1 MKKRYI
7 LVMGMAV
14 ALAACQTEKMT
25 PGESTEDDRILV
37 SLALTGEVTV
47 NEEPL
52 VITRAGETSSKDLY
66 GVQVYENDLEYAY
79 GLFDNVSDMK
89 IYLHSGKTYSFECTL
104 IKDGKEKLMG
114 FTKSLVPDHP
124 RCFIDYTRGGSPLS
138 YVYAYYFPNTESS
151 RYYNAGAIHPETSY
165 PVNFY
170 FDYAV
175 SYYSYPFVF
184 VTGGRSWIKPTS
196 GSRPVPEGVRL
207 TNSFSYA
214 SYGGM
219 ALLPYSLVILSDVS
233 ENEFNL
239 PFNSVQQGDSFGAP
253 LLTYPQVDRYYGK
266 SGSYTATYGNTT
278 PVTIEMKHV
287 VFGVKYKITGITD
300 GSVSITIKNDD
311 KTFFEQ
317 TGITADFTS
326 EQKLYCFTDILSA
339 WQYADGYAENV
350 TVSMT
355 WARGVGVTQD
365 LGSQVVQVKRN
376 AMNTINISLG
386 SDDGGAKLGVNPENA
401 EMGNLSYEFSS
412 HY

>member
-1 MKKRYI
+1 MATESSRSWSTRFRNPNQKMDVMKKIISI
-7 LVMGMAV
+7 LSGLAV
-14 ALAACQTEKMT
+14 LLAGCQKELSPAT
-25 PGESTEDDRILV
+25 GAEDGRVLV
-37 SLALTGEVTV
+37 SLSLTGEITV

-52 VITRAGETSSKDLY
+52 VITRGSETSSKDLY
-66 GVQVYENDLEYAY
+66 GVQVYQNGAAYAY
-79 GLFDNVSDMK
+79 GLFDNISDMS
-89 IYLHSGKTYSFECTL
+89 IYLHSGKTYTFECTL
-104 IKDGKEKLMG
+104 IKNGKEIIS
-114 FTKSLVPDHP
+114 TVSIDSLEDSGLKFWSDSEK
-124 RCFIDYTRGGSPLS
+124 CWYGGGVEYSMNNI
-138 YVYAYYFPNTESS
+138 YRYFPFEKRNMTTASTIG
-151 RYYNAGAIHPETSY
+151 YL
-165 PVNFY
+165 
-170 FDYAV
+170 
-175 SYYSYPFVF
+175 YPFV
-184 VTGGRSWIKPTS
+184 VCEKNTQDKITRITPA
-196 GSRPVPEGVRL
+196 
-207 TNSFSYA
+207 SFNLYNANTFHYSSYA
-214 SYGGM
+214 GMILLSFGPIILQGGSSYGI
-219 ALLPYSLVILSDVS
+219 PVS
-233 ENEFNL
+233 C
-239 PFNSVQQGDSFGAP
+239 
-253 LLTYPQVDRYYGK
+253 YPEVDRYYGK
-266 SGSYTATYGNTT
+266 SGSYVATYGNTT

-287 VFGVKYKITGITD
+287 VFGLKYKITGITD